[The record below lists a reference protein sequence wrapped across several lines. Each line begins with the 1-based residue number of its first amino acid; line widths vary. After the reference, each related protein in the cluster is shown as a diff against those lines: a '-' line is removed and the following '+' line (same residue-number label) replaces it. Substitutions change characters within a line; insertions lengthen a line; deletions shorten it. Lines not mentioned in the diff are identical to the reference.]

1 MFLLFKM
8 FKMFVSDFLILKTMG
23 YGAIGYIFGAIG
35 YIFGAIGYI
44 FGAIGYIFGAIGY
57 IFGAIG
63 RNCSVESPITDEFRA
78 KNDL

>member
-8 FKMFVSDFLILKTMG
+8 FKMFVSDFLILKTMV
-23 YGAIGYIFGAIG
+23 YESIGYIFGAIG

>member
-23 YGAIGYIFGAIG
+23 YE
-35 YIFGAIGYI
+35 
-44 FGAIGYIFGAIGY
+44 AIGYIFGAIGY